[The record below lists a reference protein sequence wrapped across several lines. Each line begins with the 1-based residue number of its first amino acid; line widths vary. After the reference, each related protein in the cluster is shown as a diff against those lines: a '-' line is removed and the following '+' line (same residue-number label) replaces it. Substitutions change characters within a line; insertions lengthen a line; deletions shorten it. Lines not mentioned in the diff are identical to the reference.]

1 MKKDSPL
8 ILVSCCYRLLCY
20 VCFTHA
26 KQTNIPVVSF
36 ASPSSPSSSWEGTHW
51 SSTVFLVRGFPL
63 LCFHFSFLWNRI
75 EWSNKM
81 RRRETI
87 DLRSTLSLTHF
98 DEEVRVCFIRESGY
112 FGLWLLFSHVMQL
125 LSLVRNTSEEY
136 KWERRLHPKRH
147 KSDQT
152 WT

>member
-1 MKKDSPL
+1 MENTPGSSSRRGFNHRMRRVSIQKKERKKNWNRWRRGKESSSLWMKKDSPL

-20 VCFTHA
+20 ICFTHA
-26 KQTNIPVVSF
+26 KQTDIPVVSF
-36 ASPSSPSSSWEGTHW
+36 ASPSSWEGTHW

-87 DLRSTLSLTHF
+87 DLRSTLFSHSLRWRGESVFHT
-98 DEEVRVCFIRESGY
+98 RV
-112 FGLWLLFSHVMQL
+112 WLL
-125 LSLVRNTSEEY
+125 
-136 KWERRLHPKRH
+136 
-147 KSDQT
+147 
-152 WT
+152 